1 MLAGGQSRRMGAD
14 KATLQV
20 GGMSLLDRAV
30 NNLDT
35 VVDEVYVAVKP
46 GQIDEP
52 ARRKFSV
59 IEDLFADIG
68 PAAGLLSAH
77 VSYPDSAWL
86 VIACD
91 MPLLG
96 EPILSFL
103 CNSRDVQSDATALA
117 IAADQP
123 AEPLCA
129 IYEPGTLAAFL
140 VQVGAG
146 GNSSPR
152 SWLASARTK
161 KLITP
166 VEGALLSA
174 NTTTEFARMIENIES
189 WPSASDRKSEDE

>member
-1 MLAGGQSRRMGAD
+1 MGAD

-20 GGMSLLDRAV
+20 GGISLLDRAV
-30 NNLDT
+30 TNLAA
-35 VVDEVYVAVKP
+35 VVDEVCIAVKP
-46 GQIDEP
+46 EQVDDP
-52 ARRKFSV
+52 VRRKFSI

-77 VSYPDSAWL
+77 VSYPQSAWL

-96 EPILSFL
+96 VPILSYL
-103 CNSRDVQSDATALA
+103 CSSRDVQSDATALA
-117 IAADQP
+117 VAADQP

-140 VQVGAG
+140 VQIRAG

-152 SWLASARTK
+152 SWLASVRTK
-161 KLITP
+161 KLTTP
-166 VEGALLSA
+166 VEGVLVSA
-174 NTTTEFARMIENIES
+174 NTTTELARMIEKIES
-189 WPSASDRKSEDE
+189 RHSASDRKT

>member
-1 MLAGGQSRRMGAD
+1 MGAD
-14 KATLQV
+14 KAALQV

-30 NNLDT
+30 NNMDT

-174 NTTTEFARMIENIES
+174 NTTTELARMIENIES
-189 WPSASDRKSEDE
+189 WPSASDRKPEDE